1 MTDANE
7 FAAEQAAYDHIP
19 ADEVAGRIRHLQQQL
34 AADKL
39 DAVLVTHNV
48 SILYWTG
55 TMQTGYLL
63 VPAVGDPTLYVRR
76 SVERAKR
83 ESSIRTVP
91 LGSFSRFGQTLR
103 QDYTSLFESEA
114 PPRIGADLDTLP
126 ASTYLKLASFIAEA
140 YDGGKGGAAL
150 PDRGLS
156 RLSDAS
162 PQLRRARMVKS
173 AWEIERIERA
183 AKALDES
190 LAEALPELKEGVSEL
205 EWIARVEHG
214 VRRRGHIGVMRLRGY
229 NQEVPTGMV
238 GSGAAASEPT
248 YFDGPAGGRGL
259 GPSAPQSVS
268 MKRFAR
274 NEPIL
279 LDLGCC
285 IDGYVIDQTRT
296 AVIGELSDE
305 LLEAY
310 KAAEHIIR
318 EVEKLMVEGARCSD
332 IYAAS
337 LKLAVDHGLAD
348 HFMGY
353 GADQVRFLG
362 HGIGLEIDEWPVLAG
377 GFDMPLEPGM
387 VLAVEPKFTFP
398 GVGVVGIENSYVITA
413 GGLPP
418 RALTRTK
425 EQLFKL

>member
-1 MTDANE
+1 MTGTDDFTADE
-7 FAAEQAAYDHIP
+7 AAYDYIP
-19 ADEVAGRIRHLQQQL
+19 AEEIASRIIALQQRL
-34 AADKL
+34 VDEKL
-39 DAVLVTHNV
+39 SAVIVTHNV

-55 TMQTGYLL
+55 TMQTGYLF
-63 VPAVGDPTLYVRR
+63 VPAAGEPTLYVRR

-83 ESSIRTVP
+83 EASIRTVP

-103 QDYTSLFESEA
+103 HDYAVVFEGEA

-126 ASTYLKLASFIAEA
+126 AATYLKLASFVSEA
-140 YDGGKGGAAL
+140 YDGDKGRAAL
-150 PDRGLS
+150 PDHGLS
-156 RLSDAS
+156 RLTDAS
-162 PQLRRARMVKS
+162 PLLRRARMVKS
-173 AWEIERIERA
+173 AWEVERIERA
-183 AKALDES
+183 AAALEEA

-205 EWIARVEHG
+205 EWIARVEYG

-238 GSGAAASEPT
+238 GSGTAAAEPT

-305 LLEAY
+305 LKKAY
-310 KAAEHIIR
+310 RAAEHIIR

-332 IYAAS
+332 LYAAS
-337 LKLAVDHGLAD
+337 LKLAADHGLAD
-348 HFMGY
+348 HFMGF

-362 HGIGLEIDEWPVLAG
+362 HGIGLEIDEWPVLAN

-413 GGLPP
+413 GGSPP

-425 EQLFKL
+425 EQLFVL

>member
-1 MTDANE
+1 MTDMNK
-7 FAAEQAAYDHIP
+7 FAAEGAAYELIP
-19 ADEVAGRIRHLQQQL
+19 AAEVANRIHNLQKRL
-34 AADKL
+34 AAEKV
-39 DAVLVTHNV
+39 DAVLVTHHV

-55 TMQTGYLL
+55 TMQTGYLF
-63 VPAVGDPTLYVRR
+63 VPADGEPTLYVRR
-76 SVERAKR
+76 SMERAKQ
-83 ESSIRTVP
+83 EASIRTVP
-91 LGSFSRFGQTLR
+91 LGSFSRFGETLR
-103 QDYTSLFESEA
+103 KDYTSLFEGEA

-126 ASTYLKLASFIAEA
+126 AAIFLKLALFVAEA
-140 YDGGKGGAAL
+140 YGDKAL

-156 RLSDAS
+156 RLTDAS
-162 PQLRRARMVKS
+162 SLLRRARMVKS
-173 AWEIERIERA
+173 AWELERIERA
-183 AKALDES
+183 ALALEES
-190 LAEALPELKEGVSEL
+190 LAEALLELREGVSEL
-205 EWIARVEHG
+205 EWIARVEYG
-214 VRRRGHIGVMRLRGY
+214 VRRRGHIGLMRLRGY

-238 GSGAAASEPT
+238 GSGTAAAEPT

-268 MKRFAR
+268 KKQFAR

-305 LLEAY
+305 LKKAY
-310 KAAEHIIR
+310 QAAEHIIR
-318 EVEKLMVEGARCSD
+318 EVEMLMVEGARCSD

-337 LKLAVDHGLAD
+337 LKLAADLDLAD
-348 HFMGY
+348 HFMGF

-362 HGIGLEIDEWPVLAG
+362 HGIGLEIDEWPVLAN
-377 GFDMPLEPGM
+377 GFDIPLEPGM

-413 GGLPP
+413 GGAPP

-425 EQLFKL
+425 EQLFVM

>member
-1 MTDANE
+1 MTGTNE
-7 FAAEQAAYDHIP
+7 FAADQYELIP
-19 ADEVAGRIRHLQQQL
+19 AAEIANRIGNLQKRL
-34 AADKL
+34 ADDKL
-39 DAVLVTHNV
+39 DAVLITHNV

-55 TMQTGYLL
+55 TMQTGYLF
-63 VPAVGDPTLYVRR
+63 VPAEGEPILYVRR
-76 SVERAKR
+76 SIERAKQ
-83 ESSIRTVP
+83 EASIRTIP
-91 LGSFSRFGQTLR
+91 LGSFSRFGETLR
-103 QDYTSLFESEA
+103 KDYTSLFEGDT
-114 PPRIGADLDTLP
+114 PPLIGADLDALP
-126 ASTYLKLASFIAEA
+126 AATYLKLASFVAEA
-140 YDGGKGGAAL
+140 YGDKTL

-156 RLSDAS
+156 RLIDAS
-162 PQLRRARMVKS
+162 PLLRRARMVKS

-183 AKALDES
+183 AQALEES
-190 LAEALPELKEGVSEL
+190 LAESLPELKEGVTEL
-205 EWIARVEHG
+205 EWIARVEYG

-238 GSGAAASEPT
+238 GSGTAAAEPT

-259 GPSAPQSVS
+259 GPAAPQSVS

-305 LLEAY
+305 LKEAY
-310 KAAEHIIR
+310 KSAEHIIR

-332 IYAAS
+332 IYNAS
-337 LKLAVDHGLAD
+337 LKLAADHGLAD
-348 HFMGY
+348 HFMGF

-362 HGIGLEIDEWPVLAG
+362 HGIGLEIDEWPVLAN

-413 GGLPP
+413 GGTPP

-425 EQLFKL
+425 EQLFVL

>member
-1 MTDANE
+1 MTGTNE
-7 FAAEQAAYDHIP
+7 FAADPSAYDLIP
-19 ADEVAGRIRHLQQQL
+19 AAEVASRISRLQQL
-34 AADKL
+34 LVDDRL

-55 TMQTGYLL
+55 TMQTGYLF
-63 VPAVGDPTLYVRR
+63 VPADGEPTLYVRR
-76 SVERAKR
+76 SIERAKR
-83 ESSIRTVP
+83 EASIRTVP
-91 LGSFSRFGQTLR
+91 LGSFSKFGETLR
-103 QDYTSLFESEA
+103 NDYASLFVGEA
-114 PPRIGADLDTLP
+114 PPSIGTDMDTLP
-126 ASTYLKLASFIAEA
+126 ASTYLKLASFVADA
-140 YDGGKGGAAL
+140 YGDKAL

-156 RLSDAS
+156 RLADAS
-162 PQLRRARMVKS
+162 PLLRRARMVKS

-183 AKALDES
+183 AQALEES
-190 LAEALPELKEGVSEL
+190 LTEALPDLKEGVSEL
-205 EWIARVEHG
+205 EWIARVEYC
-214 VRRRGHIGVMRLRGY
+214 VRRRGHSGVMRLRGY

-238 GSGAAASEPT
+238 GSGTAAAEPT

-259 GPSAPQSVS
+259 GVAAPQSVS

-305 LLEAY
+305 LKEAY
-310 KAAEHIIR
+310 KAAEYIIR
-318 EVEKLMVEGARCSD
+318 EVEKLMIEGARCSD
-332 IYAAS
+332 VYAAS
-337 LKLAVDHGLAD
+337 LKLAADHGLAD
-348 HFMGY
+348 HFMGF

-362 HGIGLEIDEWPVLAG
+362 HGIGLEIDEWPVLAN
-377 GFDMPLEPGM
+377 GFDIPLEPGM

-413 GGLPP
+413 GGSPP
-418 RALTRTK
+418 RALTRTQ
-425 EQLFKL
+425 EQLFVL